1 MNLCERLKDGFIKTE
16 HQSRS
21 SVSKCSKNTVL
32 QCFNL
37 VAEASPDS
45 CLSASERGAKLGK
58 LDQVGVLLFCPKLP
72 KFGSFQPLHSMVSG
86 LAQVSL
92 VHQPETKQIWQ
103 DLPLICHHAKKEDN
117 CFGVPAGRGRVAG
130 WPGGWVAGWAGRS
143 RDGRQRK
150 RAIAA

>member
-1 MNLCERLKDGFIKTE
+1 MVSLKRSTRVVARSPSVRKT
-16 HQSRS
+16 
-21 SVSKCSKNTVL
+21 L
-32 QCFNL
+32 CFNL
-37 VAEASPDS
+37 VAEAPPDS

-72 KFGSFQPLHSMVSG
+72 KFGSFQPLRSMVSG

-117 CFGVPAGRGRVAG
+117 CFFVRGCGRAVAVAGWPGGRLAVAGWRGGRVAG
-130 WPGGWVAGWAGRS
+130 WPGGGVGGP
-143 RDGRQRK
+143 
-150 RAIAA
+150 